1 LPIGESLRD
10 LFFWRDDE
18 MRISAY
24 ARAMID
30 DVFQRVLAAAYDLHR
45 HRDPATYPARLA
57 RVAAQVVPC
66 DSALLAAFEPVSGE
80 LRLDSWPA
88 EQFERIDRE
97 EVVRLHQADHPFVAL
112 CRVSRSARALRLAD
126 LAPRDEFART
136 GLHSK
141 LYRFLGIEHQL
152 LMLVAS
158 PDSRWRALVL
168 NRRSGEFSEEERA
181 ALEALWPHIT
191 LAQRNLR
198 RSTRAKAPTL
208 TEDAPEDAS
217 GVIVIR
223 STGTIT
229 LCNEQARVWLA
240 EFFDAVFLARNVTL
254 PAPLMQWAQQRIGD
268 EGGGRRLRV
277 VRRDAFVVSRGDHC
291 LVADLIVDHG
301 KDLHLMRMQ
310 KVALNAP
317 AASLEALGV
326 TPREAEVLSWVAQG
340 KTNREVGM
348 ILGSSARTV
357 QKHLEHIFQKIG
369 VESRTAAILK
379 AWATRPSSRR

>member
-1 LPIGESLRD
+1 MTMTE
-10 LFFWRDDE
+10 
-18 MRISAY
+18 
-24 ARAMID
+24 
-30 DVFQRVLAAAYDLHR
+30 DVFRRVLAAAYDLHR
-45 HRDPATYPARLA
+45 HREAATYAARLV
-57 RVAAQVVPC
+57 RVVAQVVPC
-66 DSALLAAFEPVSGE
+66 DSALLVAVEPASGE
-80 LRLDSWPA
+80 LRLDTWPA
-88 EQFERIDRE
+88 GLFAHVDRDE
-97 EVVRLHQADHPFVAL
+97 MVRLHQAHHPFIAR
-112 CRVSRSARALRLAD
+112 CRVTRSARAFRLGD
-126 LAPRDEFART
+126 LAPREEFLRT
-136 GLHSK
+136 ELHAK

-158 PDSRWRALVL
+158 PDARWRALVL
-168 NRRSGEFSEEERA
+168 NRRGGEFSEEERS

-198 RSTRAKAPTL
+198 RSLRAKAPSL
-208 TEDAPEDAS
+208 AAEAPDEAS

-223 STGTIT
+223 STGAVT
-229 LCNEQARVWLA
+229 LCSEQARIWLA
-240 EFFDAVFLARNVTL
+240 EYFDAVFVARNVTL
-254 PAPLMQWAQQRIGD
+254 PAPLMRWAQQRIED

-277 VRRDAFVVSRGDHC
+277 VRRDAFVLSRGDHC

-301 KDLHLMRMQ
+301 KELHLMRLE
-310 KVALNAP
+310 KAALNAP
-317 AASLEALGV
+317 AASLEALGI

-379 AWATRPSSRR
+379 AWQAGRHHALA

>member
-1 LPIGESLRD
+1 MTITEDMLR
-10 LFFWRDDE
+10 
-18 MRISAY
+18 
-24 ARAMID
+24 
-30 DVFQRVLAAAYDLHR
+30 RVLAAAYDLHR
-45 HRDPATYPARLA
+45 HRDAATFPARLV
-57 RVAAQVVPC
+57 RVLAQVVPC
-66 DSALLAAFEPVSGE
+66 DSAVLVSVDAASGE
-80 LRLDSWPA
+80 YRLDTWP
-88 EQFERIDRE
+88 ERQFEHLDRV
-97 EVVRLHQADHPFVAL
+97 EVARLHSAEHPFVAH
-112 CRVSRSARALRLAD
+112 CRRSRSVRAFRLGD
-126 LAPRDEFART
+126 LAPREAFLRSAV
-136 GLHSK
+136 HAS

-158 PDSRWRALVL
+158 PDARWRAVVL
-168 NRRSGEFSEEERA
+168 NRRATDFSEEERA
-181 ALEALWPHIT
+181 ALESLWSHIT

-198 RSTRAKAPTL
+198 RSPGSRAPALPAGAP
-208 TEDAPEDAS
+208 DDAS

-223 STGTIT
+223 SSGAVT
-229 LCNEQARVWLA
+229 LCTEQARVWLA
-240 EFFDAVFLARNVTL
+240 EYFDAVFVARGVTL
-254 PAPLMQWAQQRIGD
+254 PPPLMQWAKQRIED
-268 EGGGRRLRV
+268 EGRGKRLRV

-301 KDLHLMRMQ
+301 KDLHLIRLE

-317 AASLEALGV
+317 ATNLEALGI

-379 AWATRPSSRR
+379 AWQAGRHDALA

>member
-1 LPIGESLRD
+1 MTMTEEAFR
-10 LFFWRDDE
+10 
-18 MRISAY
+18 
-24 ARAMID
+24 
-30 DVFQRVLAAAYDLHR
+30 RVLAATYDLHR
-45 HRDPATYPARLA
+45 HREAATYPARLA
-57 RVAAQVVPC
+57 RVVAQVVPC
-66 DSALLAAFEPVSGE
+66 DSALLLTFEPASGE
-80 LRLDSWPA
+80 FRLDTWPA
-88 EQFERIDRE
+88 GQFAHVDRDE
-97 EVVRLHQADHPFVAL
+97 MSRLHRADHPFVAR
-112 CRVSRSARALRLAD
+112 CRASRTARAVRLCD
-126 LAPRDEFART
+126 LAPTGAFART
-136 GLHSK
+136 GLYAH

-152 LMLVAS
+152 MMLVAS
-158 PDSRWRALVL
+158 PDTRWRVIVL
-168 NRRSGEFSEEERA
+168 NRRSGEFSEEERS

-198 RSTRAKAPTL
+198 RATGAKAPAIAG
-208 TEDAPEDAS
+208 DAPDEAS

-223 STGTIT
+223 STGAVTV
-229 LCNEQARVWLA
+229 CNEQARVWLA
-240 EFFDAVFLARNVTL
+240 EYFDAVFVARNVTL
-254 PAPLMQWAQQRIGD
+254 PAPLLEWATQRIED

-277 VRRDAFVVSRGDHC
+277 VRRDAFILSRGEHC

-301 KDLHLMRMQ
+301 KDLHLMRLE

-317 AASLEALGV
+317 AANLEALGV
-326 TPREAEVLSWVAQG
+326 TPREAEVLCWVAQG

>member
-1 LPIGESLRD
+1 MTMTE
-10 LFFWRDDE
+10 
-18 MRISAY
+18 
-24 ARAMID
+24 
-30 DVFQRVLAAAYDLHR
+30 DVFRRVLAAAYDLHR
-45 HRDPATYPARLA
+45 HREAATYPAQLA

-66 DSALLAAFEPVSGE
+66 DSALLVTFEPASGA
-80 LRLDSWPA
+80 LRLDAWPA
-88 EQFERIDRE
+88 EQFERLDRD
-97 EVVRLHQADHPFVAL
+97 EVVRLHRADHPFVAR
-112 CRVSRSARALRLAD
+112 CRDSRSVRAFRLVD
-126 LAPRDEFART
+126 LAPKDEFART
-136 GLHSK
+136 GLHTHV
-141 LYRFLGIEHQL
+141 YRFLGIEHQL
-152 LMLVAS
+152 MMLVAS

-168 NRRSGEFSEEERA
+168 NRRTGEFSDEDRS

-198 RSTRAKAPTL
+198 RATRSKGPALDEKVAD
-208 TEDAPEDAS
+208 EAS

-223 STGTIT
+223 STGAVT
-229 LCNEQARVWLA
+229 LCTEQARVWLA
-240 EFFDAVFLARNVTL
+240 EYFDAVFVARNVTL
-254 PAPLMQWAQQRIGD
+254 PEPLMEWSKKRIAD

-277 VRRDAFVVSRGDHC
+277 VRRDAFVVSRGEHC

-301 KDLHLMRMQ
+301 KDLHLMRLE

-317 AASLEALGV
+317 AGSLEALGI
-326 TPREAEVLSWVAQG
+326 TPREAEVLCWVAQG

-379 AWATRPSSRR
+379 AWQAGRHYSLA